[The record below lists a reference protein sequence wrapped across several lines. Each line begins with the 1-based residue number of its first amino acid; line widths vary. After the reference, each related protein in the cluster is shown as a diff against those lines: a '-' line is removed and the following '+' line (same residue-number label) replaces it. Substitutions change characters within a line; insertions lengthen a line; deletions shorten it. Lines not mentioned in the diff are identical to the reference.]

1 MDDWANPSLSAN
13 FGQKLKSLHKQKKL
27 FQVKLADRLGVHLTY
42 ISSLERGLR
51 NSSLKVINRIA
62 FALEI
67 NREILI
73 KF

>member
-1 MDDWANPSLSAN
+1 MAEKTHITKD
-13 FGQKLKSLHKQKKL
+13 FGKKLKSLRKQKKL
-27 FQVKLADRLGVHLTY
+27 SQVKLADRLGVHPTY

-51 NSSLKVINRIA
+51 NPSLKVIDRIA
-62 FALEI
+62 SALEI